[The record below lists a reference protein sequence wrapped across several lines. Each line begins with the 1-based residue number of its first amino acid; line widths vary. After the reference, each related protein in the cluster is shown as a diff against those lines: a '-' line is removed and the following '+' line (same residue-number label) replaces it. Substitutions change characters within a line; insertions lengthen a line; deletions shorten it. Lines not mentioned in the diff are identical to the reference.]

1 MALVSMA
8 VKDDDDYYST
18 SMPDNPYGYG
28 LVISLNDAQ
37 CAALGIT
44 SPPQAGTV
52 VAIEARCIVSSVTQ
66 EVEPGE
72 EAPEVCMR
80 LQITDM
86 GLGGVPTD
94 ESAASALYGPDAD

>member
-8 VKDDDDYYST
+8 VKDDDDYS

-44 SPPQAGTV
+44 TPPQAGTV

-72 EAPEVCMR
+72 DMPEVCMR

-86 GLGGVPTD
+86 GLGGVQSD
-94 ESAASALYGPDAD
+94 KSAASALYGMDTD

>member
-1 MALVSMA
+1 MTLVSMA
-8 VKDDDDYYST
+8 VKDDDDYS

-44 SPPQAGTV
+44 TPPQAGTV

-72 EAPEVCMR
+72 EEAEVCMR
-80 LQITDM
+80 LQITDL
-86 GLGGVPTD
+86 GLVGVQAD
-94 ESAASALYGPDAD
+94 KSAANALYGGDND